1 MKSCICSA
9 PVAATDA
16 RFAKKE
22 RSKAASIVSLVS
34 KPALFSAVG
43 TGPGN
48 SVTGHA
54 PHVFLHTVGTY
65 LKAAATDP
73 AEGEFPAA

>member
-1 MKSCICSA
+1 M
-9 PVAATDA
+9 
-16 RFAKKE
+16 
-22 RSKAASIVSLVS
+22 SLVS
-34 KPALFSAVG
+34 KPALLSAVG

-54 PHVFLHTVGTY
+54 PHIFLHTVGTY

-73 AEGEFPAA
+73 AEGEFPVA